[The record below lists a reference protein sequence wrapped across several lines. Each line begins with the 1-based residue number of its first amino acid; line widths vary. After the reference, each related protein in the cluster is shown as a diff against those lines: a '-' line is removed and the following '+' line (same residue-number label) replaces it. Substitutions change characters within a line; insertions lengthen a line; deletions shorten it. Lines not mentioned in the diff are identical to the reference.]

1 MSEWEQVRIR
11 DLARDGRSSF
21 TDGDWIEAPHIKT
34 VGIRLIQ
41 TGNISVGRFSNRTH
55 KYISQESFDLLRC
68 TEVVPGDILI
78 CRLADPIGRACI
90 VPSLGQRFITSVDVC
105 ILRVDEERFDKQ
117 LVLQMLNTD
126 EFLDRCNEVSGGTT
140 RQRISRGNLGELT
153 LDVPPLPEQRK
164 IARILTTVDNL
175 IEQTEALIEKYKSI
189 KQGMMH
195 DLFTRGVDSSGRLR
209 PSYEDAPELY
219 KESPLGWIP
228 KEWEAA
234 VLGEEIGAITSGWSP
249 ICDAE
254 IAAEGEW
261 AILKTT
267 AVVWDGYD
275 DGENKRLPYHLQP
288 LPKIEVVKDDILITR
303 KGPVERVGVVVHVP
317 ETRSHM
323 MIPDTVFRV
332 RIENSS
338 ELSPAFVPLALGCEQ
353 VQTDWFGRKIGL
365 ADAQVNVNHGILRS
379 TILPKPNQDEQTAIC
394 TRMRAI
400 QDTIDAEQAH
410 VDDLASLKT
419 GLMQD
424 LLTGKVRV
432 NVDETEEV
440 TQPCPSAAEGV
451 GV

>member
-153 LDVPPLPEQRK
+153 LDVPPLPHQRK

-195 DLFTRGVDSSGRLR
+195 DLFTRGVDQSGQLR
-209 PSYEDAPELY
+209 PPYEDAPELY
-219 KESPLGWIP
+219 KESELGWIP
-228 KEWEAA
+228 KEWE
-234 VLGEEIGAITSGWSP
+234 VRYVSDVSSMITSGSRGWARYYSTSGAIFVRIGNLTRHHINFRWDDIQHVEP
-249 ICDAE
+249 PQS
-254 IAAEGEW
+254 AEGERTRLEEDDLLISVTADLGII
-261 AILKTT
+261 AIVPPDMGDAYINQHIALVRLRRDDVNSRWVGHFLAGTNGRYQFERLSDVGAKAGLNLPTVGSLSFLYPT
-267 AVVWDGYD
+267 LSEQNQLVEIVDGLD
-275 DGENKRLPYHLQP
+275 EQV
-288 LPKIEVVKDDILITR
+288 KIEQKQLAKSR
-303 KGPVERVGVVVHVP
+303 K
-317 ETRSHM
+317 
-323 MIPDTVFRV
+323 
-332 RIENSS
+332 
-338 ELSPAFVPLALGCEQ
+338 
-353 VQTDWFGRKIGL
+353 
-365 ADAQVNVNHGILRS
+365 
-379 TILPKPNQDEQTAIC
+379 
-394 TRMRAI
+394 
-400 QDTIDAEQAH
+400 
-410 VDDLASLKT
+410 LKS

-432 NVDETEEV
+432 NVDETEDSNHPTESV
-440 TQPCPSAAEGV
+440 SCGV
-451 GV
+451 GL